1 MQKNR
6 RRIVIITFL
15 MICVCL
21 ILVQSAQA
29 ADYNYLVGNSKVV
42 EDINN
47 VLNRFGDTLL
57 RAARSLF
64 FGLSILSLGYGLY
77 HSILTGESNL
87 GTIAAHLTKW
97 VIYVGL
103 FMWIMSSMD
112 YVFFIPKVIVNSF
125 AKLGSSLSSVEIQ
138 PDSLLKTGIGFYALF
153 VQRCSEVLGWTDVGP
168 WLTIGIMGLL
178 MLFSFYILSGIM
190 VVTLIEIHIV
200 ICTGAVLLGFAG
212 LQHTRDIA
220 YSYIKYAIS
229 SGMKILT
236 VMVVY
241 GVAIELTKGW
251 PNQIEGL
258 GDWKKLL
265 SFASTALGTSFS
277 LLIAAKMVPSMAQS
291 MVNGAISGF
300 GHEQIASTAAGLGRG
315 ATQIGR
321 GAMQAGKTVVNTV
334 RGARS
339 AQTSAF
345 RRMANTIDAAKEG
358 GAAGAVSY
366 VAAATPGV
374 RNLMSAAKS
383 GGIRNMAG
391 YVAATALFGSQSER
405 AQKYLSRNE
414 ETMTPGNRSMTTVP
428 APGNANVSSPESV
441 AERILRS

>member
-6 RRIVIITFL
+6 RQIAIITFL
-15 MICVCL
+15 ACVCL
-21 ILVQSAQA
+21 ILLVHSAQA
-29 ADYNYLVGNSKVV
+29 ADPNYLIGNSKVV

-47 VLNRFGDTLL
+47 VLNKFGDTMLK
-57 RAARSLF
+57 AARSLF
-64 FGLSILSLGYGLY
+64 FGLSVLSLGYGLY
-77 HSILTGESNL
+77 RSILIGESNL

-97 VIYVGL
+97 IIYVGL

-112 YVFFIPKVIVNSF
+112 HVFFIPKVIVNSF
-125 AKLGSSLSSVEIQ
+125 AKLGSSLSSVDIQ
-138 PDSLLKTGIGFYALF
+138 PDSLLETGIGFYALF

-212 LQHTRDIA
+212 FDHTRDVA
-220 YSYIKYAIS
+220 FSYIKYAIS
-229 SGMKILT
+229 AGMKILT

-251 PNQIEGL
+251 PDQIEGL
-258 GDWKKLL
+258 ADWKKLL

-300 GHEQIASTAAGLGRG
+300 GHEQIAATAAGLGRG
-315 ATQIGR
+315 VT
-321 GAMQAGKTVVNTV
+321 QAGRTIVDTV
-334 RGARS
+334 RGARNTQTATFRGIAS
-339 AQTSAF
+339 AY
-345 RRMANTIDAAKEG
+345 DAAKEG
-358 GAAGAVSY
+358 GAVGAAGY
-366 VAAATPGV
+366 VAASTPGV
-374 RNLMSAAKS
+374 RNLVSAAKS
-383 GGIRNMAG
+383 GGLRNMAG